1 MLTIE
6 QKKQFDEIF
15 EELVN
20 NLDITESQYKAAVSS
35 YNAVGNWLSSKD
47 CILSKYNPEIL
58 PQGSFLIGTMIK
70 PMNDE
75 DDLDIDLVCEL
86 TGKNIDWTQEDLK
99 TIVGNRIKENETYK
113 EMLADEGRRCWTL
126 EYRNDSEQVKERYH
140 MDILPAIINEGYNVI
155 LEKAFS
161 ETNEMDLESLSI
173 RITDNETDNYKSETD
188 ISEWMKSNPFG
199 YGKWFINRATLSLR
213 KAFSLNESI
222 KPVPTYQ
229 KEKLPLQR
237 VVQILKRHR
246 DKMFLGDEDKP
257 ISIII
262 TTLAGK
268 AYNKETDLFSA
279 LSNVIS
285 NMESHIDEKYDFELQ
300 KRIKFISN
308 PINEEENFAD
318 KWVDYP
324 KREENF
330 FKWLRKLQSDFK
342 NILNQTNGL
351 QFINESM
358 KEPFGESLIT
368 KTFSNYGERL
378 KGEREK
384 GNLKVASLTG
394 TIGTIGAT
402 IKNHNFY
409 GFEEEK

>member
-1 MLTIE
+1 MQTKE
-6 QKKQFDEIF
+6 QQKQFEEIF

-20 NLDITESQYKAAVSS
+20 NLDITETQYKTAINS
-35 YNAVGNWLSSKD
+35 YQAVGKWLSD
-47 CILSKYNPEIL
+47 EQCILSKYKPEIL

-70 PMNDE
+70 PINDE

-86 TGKNIDWTQEDLK
+86 TGKNITWTQEDLK
-99 TIVGNRIKENETYK
+99 TIVGDRIRENETYK

-126 EYRNDSEQVKERYH
+126 EYRKDSEQVKERYH

-161 ETNEMDLESLSI
+161 DTDEKDLEALSI
-173 RITDNETDNYKSETD
+173 RITDNETENYESETD

-199 YGKWFINRATLSLR
+199 YGKWFNNRATLSLR

-222 KPVPTYQ
+222 KPVPTFQ

-246 DKMFLGDEDKP
+246 DKMFLGDEHKP

-268 AYNKETDLFSA
+268 AYNKESDIISA

-285 NMESHIDEKYDFELQ
+285 NMESHIEEKYDFELQ
-300 KRIKFISN
+300 KRIKYISN
-308 PINEEENFAD
+308 PINDEENFAD

-330 FKWLRKLQSDFK
+330 YKWLRKLQSDFK

-358 KEPFGESLIT
+358 KEPFGERLVT

-378 KGEREK
+378 KTEREK

-394 TIGTIGAT
+394 TIGTVGTA

-409 GFEEEK
+409 GSEEEK